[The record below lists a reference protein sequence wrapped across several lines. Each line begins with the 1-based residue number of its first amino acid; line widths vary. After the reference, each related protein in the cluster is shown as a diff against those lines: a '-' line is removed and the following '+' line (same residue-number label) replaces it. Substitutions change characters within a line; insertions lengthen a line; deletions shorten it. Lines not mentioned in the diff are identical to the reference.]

1 MSTIDLLQ
9 VSKHFGAIVAA
20 DRVDLHV
27 DQGELVTILGP
38 SGSGKTTLLTMIAG
52 LADPTAGRIDI
63 GGRDVTW
70 LPAAKRNVGL
80 VFQSYALFPH
90 MSVFDNIAFPLS
102 VRSLDKPEIGR
113 RVVEALRLVRLSGFE
128 PRRPSQLSG
137 GQQQRVALARAF
149 VFEPEIMLLDEPLG
163 ALDRKLREEVQVEL
177 RQLQRSLGITTVL
190 VTHDQEEAL
199 SLSDRILVLDEGRV
213 QQIGTP
219 EEVYLRP
226 RNRFVAD
233 FLGTANFFDGTL
245 ERNGEGFHIR
255 LEHGDVVAC
264 ADPGIAAGS
273 EVSAIVRP
281 ERITLAS
288 DGADG
293 LPVRVSDVIYLG
305 QSVRYHLET
314 RQGHEIVAA
323 STDRGIRFAPGESVR
338 LTWPRDDVW
347 VIPEAADQASP
358 ESTAQAV
365 SAGALAARKS
375 STASTKA
382 SSSSLVSGSES
393 ATKPRR
399 AV

>member
-1 MSTIDLLQ
+1 MSTIDLVQ
-9 VSKHFGAIVAA
+9 VTKRFGPVVAA
-20 DRVDLHV
+20 ELVDLHV

-52 LADPTAGRIDI
+52 LAEPTAGRIDI

-90 MSVFDNIAFPLS
+90 MSVFDNVAFPLS
-102 VRSLDKPEIGR
+102 VRSLDKPEIRR
-113 RVVEALRLVRLSGFE
+113 RVAEALRLVRLSGFE

-199 SLSDRILVLDEGRV
+199 SLSDRILVLDQGRV

-226 RNRFVAD
+226 HNRFVAD
-233 FLGTANFFDGTL
+233 FLGAANFFDGIL
-245 ERNGEGFHIR
+245 ERNGESVHIR
-255 LEHGDVVAC
+255 LEHGDLVAC
-264 ADPGIAAGS
+264 PDPGMSTGRA
-273 EVSAIVRP
+273 VSAIVRP
-281 ERITLAS
+281 ERILVAS
-288 DGADG
+288 EGAEDG
-293 LPVRVSDVIYLG
+293 LSARVSDVIYLG

-323 STDRGIRFAPGESVR
+323 STDRGIRFAPGEPVR

-347 VIPEAADQASP
+347 VIPEAADQA
-358 ESTAQAV
+358 AV
-365 SAGALAARKS
+365 SAGPLAPRKS

-382 SSSSLVSGSES
+382 S
-393 ATKPRR
+393 
-399 AV
+399 

>member
-9 VSKHFGAIVAA
+9 VTKHFGAVVAA

-52 LADPTAGRIDI
+52 LADPTSGRIDI

-90 MSVFDNIAFPLS
+90 MSVFDNVAFPLS

-226 RNRFVAD
+226 CNRFVAD
-233 FLGTANFFDGTL
+233 FLGTANFFDGIL
-245 ERNGEGFHIR
+245 ERNGESFHIR

-264 ADPGIAAGS
+264 ADPGMTAGK

-281 ERITLAS
+281 ERIMLAS
-288 DGADG
+288 DGAEVG
-293 LPVRVSDVIYLG
+293 LPARVSDVIYLG

-323 STDRGIRFAPGESVR
+323 ATDRGIRFAPGAPVR

-347 VIPEAADQASP
+347 VIPEAPDQP
-358 ESTAQAV
+358 DGKTPIR
-365 SAGALAARKS
+365 L
-375 STASTKA
+375 
-382 SSSSLVSGSES
+382 
-393 ATKPRR
+393 
-399 AV
+399 

>member
-1 MSTIDLLQ
+1 
-9 VSKHFGAIVAA
+9 VAA

-52 LADPTAGRIDI
+52 LTDPTAGRIDI

-90 MSVFDNIAFPLS
+90 MSVFDNVAFPLS
-102 VRSLDKPEIGR
+102 VRSLSKAETGR
-113 RVVEALRLVRLSGFE
+113 RVAEALRLVRLSGFE
-128 PRRPSQLSG
+128 ARRPAQLSG
-137 GQQQRVALARAF
+137 GQQQRVALARAI

-226 RNRFVAD
+226 NNRFVAD
-233 FLGTANFFDGTL
+233 FLGTANFFDGVL
-245 ERNGEGFHIR
+245 ERRGESCHIR
-255 LEHGDVVAC
+255 LEQGEMVAC
-264 ADPGIAAGS
+264 ADPGVTEGR

-281 ERITLAS
+281 ERIMLAA
-288 DGADG
+288 DGARNPAEQG
-293 LPVRVSDVIYLG
+293 LSARVADVIYLG

-314 RQGHEIVAA
+314 GHGQEIVTA
-323 STDRGIRFAPGESVR
+323 STDRG
-338 LTWPRDDVW
+338 TRD
-347 VIPEAADQASP
+347 
-358 ESTAQAV
+358 
-365 SAGALAARKS
+365 
-375 STASTKA
+375 
-382 SSSSLVSGSES
+382 
-393 ATKPRR
+393 
-399 AV
+399 

>member
-52 LADPTAGRIDI
+52 LTDPSAGRIDI

-102 VRSLDKPEIGR
+102 VRSLDRPEIGR
-113 RVVEALRLVRLSGFE
+113 RVAEALRLVRLAGFE

-233 FLGTANFFDGTL
+233 FLGTANFFDGIL
-245 ERNGEGFHIR
+245 ERNGKSFHIR

-264 ADPGIAAGS
+264 ADPGMTAGKA
-273 EVSAIVRP
+273 VSAIVRP
-281 ERITLAS
+281 ERIMLAS
-288 DGADG
+288 DGAGGG
-293 LPVRVSDVIYLG
+293 LPARISDVIYLG

-323 STDRGIRFAPGESVR
+323 STDRGIRFAPGEPVR

-347 VIPEAADQASP
+347 VIPEAADQASREAP
-358 ESTAQAV
+358 
-365 SAGALAARKS
+365 LR
-375 STASTKA
+375 
-382 SSSSLVSGSES
+382 
-393 ATKPRR
+393 P
-399 AV
+399 

>member
-9 VSKHFGAIVAA
+9 VGKRFGPIVAVEQ
-20 DRVDLHV
+20 VDLHV

-38 SGSGKTTLLTMIAG
+38 SGSGKTTLLTMVAG
-52 LADPTAGRIDI
+52 LSDPTAGRIDI

-90 MSVFDNIAFPLS
+90 MSVFDNVAFPLS

-113 RVVEALRLVRLSGFE
+113 RVAEALRLVRLSGFE

-199 SLSDRILVLDEGRV
+199 SLSDRILVLDQGRV

-233 FLGTANFFDGTL
+233 FLGTANFFDGIL
-245 ERNGEGFHIR
+245 ERNGESAQIR
-255 LEHGDVVAC
+255 LEHGDVVVC
-264 ADPGIAAGS
+264 ADPGVSTGS
-273 EVSAIVRP
+273 AVSAIVRP
-281 ERITLAS
+281 ERILVAS
-288 DGADG
+288 DGATDG
-293 LPVRVSDVIYLG
+293 LPARVSDVIYLG

-323 STDRGIRFAPGESVR
+323 STDRGIRFAPGEPVR

-347 VIPEAADQASP
+347 VIPEAT
-358 ESTAQAV
+358 EQAV
-365 SAGALAARKS
+365 PE
-375 STASTKA
+375 ASIR
-382 SSSSLVSGSES
+382 
-393 ATKPRR
+393 P
-399 AV
+399 